1 VSKSDRAWPRA
12 PCAAGL
18 AHALAGIPGIIL
30 GAAGYGLATR
40 SGDRMGQVLGVD
52 TVVMCVLSMALR
64 GLDLPALYLEF

>member
-1 VSKSDRAWPRA
+1 M
-12 PCAAGL
+12 
-18 AHALAGIPGIIL
+18 L